1 MKYLITGGLGYLG
14 IELAYHLSQDDKNK
28 IVIYDK
34 AVYGVEYASYVL
46 NRKNVSVVVGDIRD
60 IDRLSPFVKESDTII
75 HLASLVGAPL
85 VQKRPIEAHETNI
98 LGTEKVVDL
107 IGDNQRLMYASTG
120 STYGK
125 VDGICTESTSISPLS
140 IYGVHKAKG
149 EELVSKKNALSMRF
163 ATVYGLSFRTRN
175 DLYINNMIKKALVDR
190 SVVLYEQF
198 ARRTFIH
205 IHDIVR
211 AVEYFSMDDNFESG
225 PLNIGDPSLA
235 LTKLEVCEKIASL
248 TEFHIISNEYAEDM
262 DKRDYE
268 VSYDKMI
275 GKGFECKVVFNDA
288 MNGLLNYYQSLFD
301 ASYENG

>member
-125 VDGICTESTSISPLS
+125 VDGICTESTPISPLS

-235 LTKLEVCEKIASL
+235 LTKL
-248 TEFHIISNEYAEDM
+248 
-262 DKRDYE
+262 
-268 VSYDKMI
+268 
-275 GKGFECKVVFNDA
+275 
-288 MNGLLNYYQSLFD
+288 
-301 ASYENG
+301 